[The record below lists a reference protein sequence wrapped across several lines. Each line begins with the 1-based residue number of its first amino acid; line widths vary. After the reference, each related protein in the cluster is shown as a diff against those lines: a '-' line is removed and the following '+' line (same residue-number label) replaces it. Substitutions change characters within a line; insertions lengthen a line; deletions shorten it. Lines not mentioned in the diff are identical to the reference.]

1 LSATAERLMDLAE
14 DHIRNAGYGGFSF
27 RDLAAEIGITS
38 ASVHHHFPTKAIMA
52 AAVARRYGDRFLAAI
67 ARRPNETAEDAI
79 ATYRSA
85 FRAALDRDGRMC
97 LCGVLGAQ
105 AGILPDEVAEEVL
118 SFFHRCVDDLAQR
131 IGGADAEVR
140 AIHVMATLE
149 GAMMLA
155 RSLQRYRSIRSSR
168 FRPRVTAI
176 ELPMSGINSAASPF
190 KDGQVSVRC
199 RRSAKW
205 INRPINSFRATG
217 QGSIFCSARPTH
229 YAASA

>member
-155 RSLQRYRSIRSSR
+155 RVYKDIEAFDQAVSGLVSPQSSSR
-168 FRPRVTAI
+168 
-176 ELPMSGINSAASPF
+176 
-190 KDGQVSVRC
+190 
-199 RRSAKW
+199 
-205 INRPINSFRATG
+205 
-217 QGSIFCSARPTH
+217 
-229 YAASA
+229 

>member
-1 LSATAERLMDLAE
+1 VLQFQSARYDFSIVSQGALSATAERLMDLAE

-38 ASVHHHFPTKAIMA
+38 ASVHHHFHTKAMLA
-52 AAVARRYGDRFLAAI
+52 AAVARRYGDRFLAAV

-79 ATYRSA
+79 AIYRSA
-85 FRAALDRDGRMC
+85 FRAALERDGRMC

-105 AGILPDEVAEEVL
+105 AGILSAGVAEEVL

-131 IGGADAEVR
+131 IGGVDAEAR

-155 RSLQRYRSIRSSR
+155 RVYRD
-168 FRPRVTAI
+168 I
-176 ELPMSGINSAASPF
+176 EAFDQATSGLLPPQG
-190 KDGQVSVRC
+190 
-199 RRSAKW
+199 
-205 INRPINSFRATG
+205 SFR
-217 QGSIFCSARPTH
+217 
-229 YAASA
+229 